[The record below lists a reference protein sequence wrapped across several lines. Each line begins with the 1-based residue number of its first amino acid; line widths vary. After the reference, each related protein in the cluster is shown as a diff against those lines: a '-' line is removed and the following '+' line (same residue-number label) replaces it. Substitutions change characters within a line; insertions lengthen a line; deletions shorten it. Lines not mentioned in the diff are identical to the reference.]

1 MSLSPTRRPATA
13 PAGARAGTEAE
24 HVETIRQWLRSL
36 KGGSLAWPHGVLGA
50 REAGAGGAAGNMQ
63 AASGSHALQERPLS
77 ARGEG
82 AKARAEEPVARA
94 FARAWSDGVGLC
106 LLAVA
111 LFVCIV
117 VFAG

>member
-1 MSLSPTRRPATA
+1 MSPTRRPAPA
-13 PAGARAGTEAE
+13 PAGARVGTEAE
-24 HVETIRQWLRSL
+24 QVETIRQWLRSL
-36 KGGSLAWPHGVLGA
+36 KGGSLAWPQGVLG
-50 REAGAGGAAGNMQ
+50 EHETGAGGAAGDMQ
-63 AASGSHALQERPLS
+63 AARSSHALRERPRR